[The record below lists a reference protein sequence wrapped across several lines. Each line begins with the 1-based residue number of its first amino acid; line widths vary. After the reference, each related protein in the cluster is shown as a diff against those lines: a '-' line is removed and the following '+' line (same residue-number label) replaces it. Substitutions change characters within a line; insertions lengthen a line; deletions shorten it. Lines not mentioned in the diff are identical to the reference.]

1 MGQISNLKS
10 QIQTT
15 SETGQ
20 SIGDWEVEEPR
31 NAKSEQD
38 PKPQKPL
45 SLSPFSPGTGFG
57 AAGWKPAIRPDAEI

>member
-1 MGQISNLKS
+1 MCNAAEGAARPLQAA
-10 QIQTT
+10 
-15 SETGQ
+15 
-20 SIGDWEVEEPR
+20 VEEPR